1 MKFRVE
7 YFDNGTVKAVEASGD
22 NLEDVRAKFHGKK
35 VLAVCVMEDYK
46 ALYQPQLN
54 ALRSEFVKYCPKPI
68 QNGK

>member
-7 YFDNGTVKAVEASGD
+7 YFENGTVKAVEASGD

-46 ALYQPQLN
+46 ALY
-54 ALRSEFVKYCPKPI
+54 EKYSDVMNPSLYTR
-68 QNGK
+68 